1 MSMNSPAPANTL
13 DVVAL
18 NDLKGMLGD
27 ALIEIAES
35 FLEGLDDDVAK
46 IQSSTDDPVALGSA
60 AHSLKGSAANM
71 GARVLAG
78 LASAIEKAAG
88 DGDLAHCAEL
98 VRGLPEAADHTRQAL
113 SAYIA
118 QP

>member
-1 MSMNSPAPANTL
+1 MNTPTPAPTL
-13 DVVAL
+13 DTAAL

-35 FLEGLDDDVAK
+35 FLEGLDNDVAN
-46 IQSSTDDPVALGSA
+46 IQLAGADPVALGAA

-71 GARVLAG
+71 GARALAD
-78 LASAIEKAAG
+78 LASAIERSAG
-88 DGDLAHCAEL
+88 DRDMARCADLVVGLSETAHHA
-98 VRGLPEAADHTRQAL
+98 RIAL
-113 SAYIA
+113 AAYIA

>member
-27 ALIEIAES
+27 ALTEIAES
-35 FLEGLDDDVAK
+35 FLEGLDGDVAH
-46 IQSSTDDPVALGSA
+46 IQSFGDDPVALGAA

-78 LASAIEKAAG
+78 LASSIEKAAG
-88 DGDLAHCAEL
+88 DGDLAQCTEL
-98 VRGLPEAADHTRQAL
+98 VRGLPEAADHARQAL

>member
-1 MSMNSPAPANTL
+1 MNSPAPANTL
-13 DVVAL
+13 DLVAL

-27 ALIEIAES
+27 ALTEIAES
-35 FLEGLDDDVAK
+35 FLEGLDSDVAN
-46 IQSSTDDPVALGSA
+46 IQACSADLAGMGAA

-78 LASAIEKAAG
+78 LASSIEKAAG
-88 DGDLAHCAEL
+88 DRDLAQCTEL
-98 VRGLPEAADHTRQAL
+98 VRGLPEAADHARQAL